1 MQQLLIVET
10 RDLAA
15 SGDAER
21 MARLAA
27 GMTDQSVPA
36 AIFLTEN
43 AAFSAHRN
51 SRDYLGAAISAGV
64 TVLADRFALDER
76 GIRPEDLRSDVA
88 IADIDV
94 VVDYLAAGAS
104 VMWS

>member
-10 RDLAA
+10 RDLAS

-21 MARLAA
+21 MARVAA
-27 GMTDQSVPA
+27 GMTGQSIPA
-36 AIFLTEN
+36 TIFLAEN
-43 AAFSAHRN
+43 AAFSAQRD
-51 SRDYLGAAISAGV
+51 SRDCLGAAISAGV
-64 TVLADRFALDER
+64 AVLVDRFALEER

-94 VVDYLAAGAS
+94 VVDHLAAGAS
-104 VMWS
+104 VIWR

>member
-21 MARLAA
+21 MVELAA
-27 GMTDQSVPA
+27 GMTGQSVPA
-36 AIFLTEN
+36 AILLAEN
-43 AAFSAHRN
+43 AAFSAHRD
-51 SRDYLGAAISAGV
+51 SRDYLGPAISAGV
-64 TVLADRFALDER
+64 RVLADRFALDER
-76 GIRPEDLRSDVA
+76 GIRPEDLRPDVG
-88 IADIDV
+88 IADIDI

-104 VMWS
+104 VIWS